1 MELHQW
7 LLLAGTCLLGAMTPG
22 LSLAIVVRHAS
33 DGGKRN
39 GFATAFGHGCGI
51 FVHAL
56 ACVLG
61 IALLLQT
68 YPLVFQM
75 MSWAGALY
83 LIWTGSQILR
93 SLKPAAHSAGHTDQ
107 RATQRTSYHSFLD
120 GLMVGLL
127 NPNLILFFLSLF
139 SQFIHPG
146 ASQLVKAELVL
157 TPPILDIAWFM
168 LVVVVLNH
176 LPKGDGMQKLKRP
189 LTGLM
194 GLVLITLGSR
204 LFFM

>member
-22 LSLAIVVRHAS
+22 MSLAIVVRHAS
-33 DGGKRN
+33 SGGMRH

-61 IALLLQT
+61 IALLLHA
-68 YPLVFQM
+68 YPLAFRM

-83 LIWTGSQILR
+83 LIWTGVQILR
-93 SLKPAAHSAGHTDQ
+93 NMKPQAHGTNQTGQPTLQ
-107 RATQRTSYHSFLD
+107 RASHHAFLD

-146 ASQLVKAELVL
+146 ASQLVKTELVL
-157 TPPILDIAWFM
+157 TPAILDIAWFM
-168 LVVVVLNH
+168 LVVVVLN
-176 LPKGDGMQKLKRP
+176 LMPKGDGLQRVGRP
-189 LTGLM
+189 LFATM
-194 GLVLITLGSR
+194 GLVLITLGGR
-204 LFFM
+204 LFFA